1 MYKMKGTRKSIR
13 RRIRRLK
20 TRLRTRFTMRSRKN
34 HKRSNRS
41 RRHHNMTGGDG
52 YSQFYNNMPSTPGM
66 STGGYLSPSM
76 SALASPTIYQRIPGD
91 SSVDNLNHNALNS
104 FGKSGAGM
112 GTPSRGH

>member
-20 TRLRTRFTMRSRKN
+20 SRLRSRFTMKSRKN
-34 HKRSNRS
+34 HKRSNR
-41 RRHHNMTGGDG
+41 RRYNMKGG
-52 YSQFYNNMPSTPGM
+52 YAQFQNNMPSTPGM

-76 SALASPTIYQRIPGD
+76 SALASPPIYQRIPGD

-104 FGKSGAGM
+104 FGKGGAGM
-112 GTPSRGH
+112 GFPSMGWH